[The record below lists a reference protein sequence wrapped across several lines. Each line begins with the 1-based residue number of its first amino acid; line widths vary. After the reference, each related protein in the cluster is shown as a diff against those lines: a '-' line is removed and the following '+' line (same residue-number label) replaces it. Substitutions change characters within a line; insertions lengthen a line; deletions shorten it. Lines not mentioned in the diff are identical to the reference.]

1 MSAKGRPERELL
13 PLGGKARSAKGA
25 PVSAKGRPER
35 ELLPLGGK
43 ARSAKGAP
51 TTLSVILIAKD
62 EEACIAR
69 ALHSVAWA
77 DEIVVVDSGS
87 SDRTVDI
94 AREHGAKVT
103 VTADWPGFG
112 PQKNRALDLATGDW
126 VLSLDAD
133 EWLTAESAEEIRRV
147 VSASEAS
154 AAAYRMPRRSS
165 FCGRFMRHS
174 GWWPDYVVRLFRR
187 GSARF
192 SEDSVHERVIADGPL
207 ATLREPIM
215 HETFVDFDDLI
226 GKMNRYSTLTA
237 QQLRQDGKT
246 AGLLEALARALWAFL
261 RTYVFRAGFLDGRE
275 GFMLALATA
284 EGTYYRYVKL
294 MRLSRK

>member
-1 MSAKGRPERELL
+1 MG
-13 PLGGKARSAKGA
+13 
-25 PVSAKGRPER
+25 
-35 ELLPLGGK
+35 
-43 ARSAKGAP
+43 
-51 TTLSVILIAKD
+51 LSVILIAKD

-69 ALHSVAWA
+69 ALRSVDWA

-87 SDRTVDI
+87 TDRTVDI

-147 VSASEAS
+147 VAAAEAS

-187 GSARF
+187 GRARF
-192 SEDSVHERVIADGPL
+192 SDDSVHERVIVDGPL
-207 ATLREPIM
+207 A
-215 HETFVDFDDLI
+215 H
-226 GKMNRYSTLTA
+226 
-237 QQLRQDGKT
+237 
-246 AGLLEALARALWAFL
+246 
-261 RTYVFRAGFLDGRE
+261 
-275 GFMLALATA
+275 
-284 EGTYYRYVKL
+284 
-294 MRLSRK
+294 

>member
-1 MSAKGRPERELL
+1 MS
-13 PLGGKARSAKGA
+13 
-25 PVSAKGRPER
+25 
-35 ELLPLGGK
+35 
-43 ARSAKGAP
+43 
-51 TTLSVILIAKD
+51 LSVIVITKD
-62 EEACIAR
+62 EEAAIAR
-69 ALHSVAWA
+69 TLDSVAWA

-87 SDRTVDI
+87 VDRTVEI
-94 AREHGAKVT
+94 ARERGAKVV
-103 VTADWPGFG
+103 VTPDWPGFG

-133 EWLTAESAEEIRRV
+133 EWLTPASSEEIK
-147 VSASEAS
+147 ATIGAD
-154 AAAYRMPRRSS
+154 AGPAAYRFPRRSS

-192 SEDSVHERVIADGPL
+192 SDDSVHERVIVDGAL
-207 ATLREPIM
+207 GTLREPIM
-215 HETFVDFDDLI
+215 HETFVDLDDLI

-237 QQLRQDGKT
+237 QQLEQAGKS
-246 AGLLEALARALWAFL
+246 AGLVEAVARALWAFV

-284 EGTYYRYVKL
+284 EGTYYRYAKL
-294 MRLSRK
+294 MQLSRK